1 MITFSAG
8 EIFKM
13 AQDIEADGA
22 RFYRKAAEH
31 AAGQDCRGVLL
42 RLADMEEELFNMRT
56 QMATGH
62 LKDTASVKMTR
73 RDVARVMTV
82 LQQRAAQQAQAE

>member
-1 MITFSAG
+1 MNIKDLRNKDS
-8 EIFKM
+8 
-13 AQDIEADGA
+13 EA
-22 RFYRKAAEH
+22 
-31 AAGQDCRGVLL
+31 L
-42 RLADMEEELFNMRT
+42 RYLLADMEEELFNMRT